1 MTSERIF
8 LDSASGG
15 PINPAAIA
23 AMGSA
28 AKTAFAAQNALHS
41 EGKMAASIRQAAIAQ
56 IADVLEITADQILP
70 VSNPAQVFKIFAD
83 FLATTGEPVSINA
96 CSRKA
101 FLGLLKTR
109 LSAQVIPIDAAG
121 LECDLPTSGWHVTQ
135 AGNAETGVISCLD
148 EKSVPSELK
157 RIVDATEWIGRM
169 PGMPTGEFKF
179 IRGSSWGGGN
189 LICFIIGPIKNLGL
203 DALSIKAAAP
213 EISSLVA
220 AATALNDLPSF
231 IENSA
236 NQRTWIE
243 QFSEALE
250 NIESIKVLKN
260 LGPSLPHILTFV
272 VENIEAEF
280 LAAELDRR
288 GFAVGAGSACGIDS
302 GQSHVL
308 AAMGLQGV
316 ANIRIGLPQ
325 VARQSDL
332 EKLLAELPSA
342 ISAVRN

>member
-1 MTSERIF
+1 MTSERVF

-15 PINPAAIA
+15 PISAAAIA
-23 AMGSA
+23 AMNSA

-41 EGKMAASIRQAAIAQ
+41 EGKMAASVRQAAVAQ
-56 IADVLEITADQILP
+56 IAQVLEITVDQILP
-70 VSNPAQVFKIFAD
+70 VSNPAQVFQIFAD
-83 FLATTGEPVSINA
+83 FLANSGEKVSISA

-101 FLGLLKTR
+101 FLGLLTHR
-109 LSAQVIPIDAAG
+109 LSAQVVPITAAG
-121 LECDLPTSGWHVTQ
+121 MEYDLPKSGWHVTQ
-135 AGNAETGVISCLD
+135 AGNAETGVISTLA
-148 EKSVPSELK
+148 ENSPSGLK
-157 RIVDATEWIGRM
+157 RIVDATEWVGRM
-169 PGMPTGEFKF
+169 PGLPMGEFKF

-189 LICFIIGPIKNLGL
+189 LICFIIGPIKDLGL

-220 AATALNDLPSF
+220 AATAITDLPTL
-231 IENSA
+231 IENST
-236 NQRTWIE
+236 NQRKWIE
-243 QFSEALE
+243 QFAEGLE
-250 NIESIKVLKN
+250 NVDSIKVLEN

-308 AAMGLQGV
+308 AAMGMENV

-332 EKLLAELPSA
+332 EKLLLELPSA
-342 ISAVRN
+342 IAAVRN